1 MFSLSCIYSTNG
13 WTGDVW
19 KKRPA
24 KVWKQSRVEWQM
36 GKRCIKRTHGE
47 LHNNLSGGGP
57 LWQSCSR
64 PAVLGPWGV
73 PQERSLA
80 SLLLQIHTRAAWF
93 YKHTLTAWVWL
104 ASCLSELQLFV
115 INKTKSLNLS
125 FSCSLT
131 LILKTRRAIRCF
143 GSNFRQNVNVSFIS
157 VESCI
162 HPLLLQALKGEFMQ
176 NVILSKKTKYRHKY
190 CPL

>member
-1 MFSLSCIYSTNG
+1 MITVSIQQTGGLETPGKKTCKPQRSGSSLVLSVFPRIH
-13 WTGDVW
+13 
-19 KKRPA
+19 
-24 KVWKQSRVEWQM
+24 QWQT

-64 PAVLGPWGV
+64 PAVSGPWGV

-80 SLLLQIHTRAAWF
+80 SLLLQIHMRAAWF
-93 YKHTLTAWVWL
+93 YKHALTAWVWL

-125 FSCSLT
+125 SSYSLT
-131 LILKTRRAIRCF
+131 LILETRTAIRCF
-143 GSNFRQNVNVSFIS
+143 GSNIRQNVNLSFIS

-162 HPLLLQALKGEFMQ
+162 PPLLLLALKGEFMQ
-176 NVILSKKTKYRHKY
+176 N
-190 CPL
+190 